1 MLNAREL
8 PHLGTVW
15 EGISTSRCE
24 AGKTAALELVVTAV
38 ERAYN
43 SLPLS
48 ESDLRQGFK
57 AVKQEAIKVF
67 RSVAMGDRMSNFES
81 ALKAEIRSEMRKF
94 EAKNMEKSEVVCTN
108 VLRKL
113 YKEFIEMLDFHSA
126 EELAQA
132 WTEIKNEYDSKGRG
146 PAKASIWN
154 IHATDHI
161 LQTMKLLAYKMET
174 KHRLDL
180 FKVKSQLQQ
189 TSQELENVRRAV
201 PADVEMVQKPPSCQE
216 CRMW

>member
-8 PHLGTVW
+8 PQLGTVW
-15 EGISTSRCE
+15 EGISTTRCE
-24 AGKTAALELVVTAV
+24 AGKTAALDLVINAC
-38 ERAYN
+38 ERAQS
-43 SLPLS
+43 SLPIS
-48 ESDLRQGFK
+48 ETDLKLGFK
-57 AVKQEAIKVF
+57 AVKHEAVKVF
-67 RSVAMGDRMSNFES
+67 RSVAMGDRMESFEI
-81 ALKAEIRSEMRKF
+81 ALKAEIRAEMAKF
-94 EAKNMEKSEVVCTN
+94 EAKNVEKSEIVCTN

-132 WTEIKNEYDSKGRG
+132 WTEIKNEYDSKCRG

-154 IHATDHI
+154 LHATDHI

-180 FKVKSQLQQ
+180 FKVKAQLQQ
-189 TSQELENVRRAV
+189 TSQELDSARRIASV
-201 PADVEMVQKPPSCQE
+201 DGETVQKPPSCQE